1 MYLGDRSIKAECVK
15 YELIAARYFDIPE
28 DAVEKAARHTDSD
41 REQLMNLSVLER
53 MARDGDMS
61 ADAMRYL
68 LDCHGECEWL
78 DHKETL
84 RLEHDK
90 ELCDFAKD
98 ALGIKNV
105 GGGFIVVGVEDKT
118 WAPKGLPATLPH
130 DSKMLRDAIRR
141 AAGLELDV
149 DIVHHELQV
158 AGRTALFALILIR
171 SSRKRKRRRTPTLVA
186 KDFCHSTSFGLRRG
200 EIYLRRGDSTVK
212 IQSQSELED
221 LLDSL
226 EAQADQDALTAA
238 GQASPFAVEDGT
250 YRLLEKGFE
259 RFIGREKLRDDVFAA
274 VTRDPR
280 IWIINVHGAGGV
292 GKSAL
297 VNWAVYEFYRQRT
310 FEAILHLTAKAS
322 VLTPSG
328 IMKFGRSLY
337 SLENLLDHILDT
349 FQESS
354 TTELEEKKSSAA
366 EILSAWS
373 TLLVLDNMETVQDGR
388 ILDFI
393 QKLPVD
399 TKAKVLMTS
408 RQKTGAWELPVPV
421 DELDIQE
428 VQEFLRIKSAEMGV
442 DFLHDHKTAERVWQA
457 SGGLPLAVQ
466 WILGRYRRVGAVN
479 KVLDAVGEKDS
490 PVLEFSFRNIWNVL
504 SVDTKAVLAAMT
516 IFQEPPTIQQIS
528 IATEFQIDNIE
539 KALSELGDVTLV
551 TRNTQMSDGRIR
563 YIALPITLSFAQHQL
578 DAMGDFGIDC
588 RRRFQKFSEQMQLQE
603 SELFRFRSRF
613 ERFGLETNNEKKAAI
628 LCQRGESEMF
638 VGNID
643 NADMHFKQARDL
655 APQSAYIYA
664 MSASYSLARNKVGT
678 ALEQIE
684 EGCKRATKKT
694 GALCYTIK
702 ARILDVERDRYG
714 RVEALVKAL
723 EYDPEDMMTRHQ
735 YGVALSR
742 AGRTEDAIKEF
753 SIIINRNKDR
763 APATIQLLMALKTR
777 MINLKRLKRM
787 QEVVEDL
794 AFVDEILKKY
804 PHLTSEAKEFDE
816 FREQ

>member
-1 MYLGDRSIKAECVK
+1 
-15 YELIAARYFDIPE
+15 
-28 DAVEKAARHTDSD
+28 
-41 REQLMNLSVLER
+41 MNLSVLER

-68 LDCHGECEWL
+68 LDCRGECEWL
-78 DHKETL
+78 DYKQTL
-84 RLEHDK
+84 RLEHDE

-105 GGGFIVVGVEDKT
+105 GGGFIVIGVQDKT
-118 WAPKGLPATLPH
+118 WAPQGLPAALPQ

-141 AAGLELDV
+141 AAGLELEV

-171 SSRKRKRRRTPTLVA
+171 SSRKRKKRRMPTLVA
-186 KDFCHSTSFGLRRG
+186 KDFCHSKPFGLRRG
-200 EIYLRRGDSTVK
+200 EIYVRHGDSTEK
-212 IQSQSELED
+212 IRLQSELED

-238 GQASPFAVEDGT
+238 GQVSPFAVEDGT

-259 RFIGREKLRDDVFAA
+259 QFIGREKLRNDVLAA
-274 VTRDPR
+274 VTHDPR

-310 FEAILHLTAKAS
+310 FEAILHLTAKET

-349 FQESS
+349 FQEPPPP
-354 TTELEEKKSSAA
+354 ELEEKKCLAT

-373 TLLVLDNMETVQDGR
+373 TLLALDNMETVQDGR

-393 QKLPVD
+393 LTLPVD

-408 RQKTGAWELPVPV
+408 RQKTGAWELPIPV

-442 DFLHDHKTAERVWQA
+442 DFSHDQKTLEKVWEVT
-457 SGGLPLAVQ
+457 GGLPLAIQ
-466 WILGRYRRVGAVN
+466 WILGRY
-479 KVLDAVGEKDS
+479 KVIGSARQVLSAVGEKNS

-504 SVDTKAVLAAMT
+504 SADAKAVLAAMT
-516 IFQEPPTIQQIS
+516 ILDEPPTVQQIS
-528 IATEFQIDNIE
+528 IATQFRIDDIE
-539 KALSELGDVTLV
+539 KALGELSDVTLV
-551 TRNTQMSDGRIR
+551 ARNTQMSDGRVT
-563 YIALPITLSFAQHQL
+563 YVALPITLDFARHQL
-578 DAMGDFGIDC
+578 DAMGDFEAQC
-588 RRRFQKFSEQMQLQE
+588 RQRYQRYSEQMKLQE
-603 SELFRFRSRF
+603 SELYRFRNRF
-613 ERFGLETNNEKKAAI
+613 DRFGLETDNEKKAAI

-638 VGNID
+638 IGNVD
-643 NADMHFKQARDL
+643 SADLLFKQARDL

-664 MSASYSLARNKVGT
+664 MSASYDLARNRIGL
-678 ALEQIE
+678 ALKNVEQA
-684 EGCKRATKKT
+684 CKRATKKN

-702 ARILDVERDRYG
+702 ARILDVQRDRYG
-714 RVEALVKAL
+714 RADALVRAL
-723 EYDPEDMMTRHQ
+723 EYDPEDMVTRHQ

-742 AGRTEDAIKEF
+742 IGRTEDAIDQF
-753 SIIINRNKDR
+753 NIIIERDKDKS
-763 APATIQLLMALKTR
+763 PPTLQLLMAMKTR

-787 QEVVEDL
+787 GEVIEDL
-794 AFVDEILKKY
+794 AFVDEIFKKY
-804 PHLTSEAKEFDE
+804 PHLANEAKEFDE
-816 FREQ
+816 FRE